1 MPVLISEGIFV
12 FLFPLKPVH
21 DLFHTMGRRLRSHFI
36 REATG
41 ATSSR
46 TNTAGLCHFSPLE
59 TQSPRYYLEV
69 GTDRCSTNFSVPDR
83 QSSRIISWKNRALA
97 APSSAPF
104 SVKHEKKKR
113 ERETNDVACL
123 RLPYT
128 NTGGFP
134 EWNIS
139 PSSSTIA
146 LQETSVNLHR
156 RHRSCGDK

>member
-21 DLFHTMGRRLRSHFI
+21 DLFHTMERRLRSRFI

-59 TQSPRYYLEV
+59 MQSPRYYLEV

-104 SVKHEKKKR
+104 SVKHEKKKK
-113 ERETNDVACL
+113 EREKPMTLHACDYPTQIRAVSQNGISRR
-123 RLPYT
+123 RLQ
-128 NTGGFP
+128 
-134 EWNIS
+134 
-139 PSSSTIA
+139 
-146 LQETSVNLHR
+146 L
-156 RHRSCGDK
+156 